1 MSGSADHLDDVAP
14 SPIPKRRPMMR
25 TRMMGRL
32 VVALLSATLLSAVI
46 VRASLATASGQS
58 PATGPTDPEQACAE
72 LVSLTFEGNTTVV
85 ASTTVSTGS
94 LVIPTDESLT
104 RLPVFCRV
112 VGVSRPTND
121 SMINFEVWL
130 PSDSWNGKFVSSGE
144 GGFAG
149 RLNYTRRGLDGGL
162 DEWLRRGYATAST
175 DTGHLS
181 TDDNWAIGHPERVID
196 YAYRSK
202 HLVTVAAKGLI
213 EAYYGRPATYAYF
226 NSCSNGGRQ
235 GLQEIQ
241 RYPDDYDGVVV
252 GAPWNYQSRSNA
264 GFVWDAQT
272 LRVPGAAIPASKLPA
287 IHAAAVA
294 ACDAND
300 GLVDGV
306 IEQPDTC
313 RFKPDMLQ
321 CASGDRDDCLTEA
334 QVTSLGKLYSGPK
347 NPRTGASI
355 FPGWAIGSEPGWERW
370 IVADG
375 VTNLGQAYFSNLVF
389 EDPNW
394 DYRTFDFDSHLAL
407 AESKVGSLA
416 DAIDADLSAAKRLG
430 VKIIQYHGWNDQTL
444 QPGYSPSYYERV
456 TAAMGGLSE
465 TQDFYRLFMVPGM
478 AHCYRGPGANSFGGV
493 GQQIPP
499 QRDALHDVQIA
510 LEEWV
515 EKGVAPDQLMATKYV
530 DDDADTTTV
539 EFTRTLCP
547 YPSVARYSQSGD
559 PSEAGSF
566 VCTVP

>member
-1 MSGSADHLDDVAP
+1 MSGSVDAKASHRDLVYRL
-14 SPIPKRRPMMR
+14 KRRP
-25 TRMMGRL
+25 RMSRL
-32 VVALLSATLLSAVI
+32 VMALLSATLLCAVI
-46 VRASLATASGQS
+46 VRASQATAGQS
-58 PATGPTDPEQACAE
+58 PPARPTAPEQACGE
-72 LVSLTFEGNTTVV
+72 LVSLTFEGNTTIT
-85 ASTTVSTGS
+85 ASTTVSTGA
-94 LVIPTDESLT
+94 LVTRTDQSLT
-104 RLPVFCRV
+104 GLPAFCRV
-112 VGVSRPTND
+112 IGVSRPTSD
-121 SMINFEVWL
+121 SDIRFEVWL
-130 PSDSWNGKFVSSGE
+130 PADSWNGKFVSSGE

-149 RLNYTRRGLDGGL
+149 RLNYTRLGLDGGL

-175 DTGHLS
+175 DTGHRS
-181 TDDNWAIGHPERVID
+181 TDDNWAVGHPERVID

-213 EAYYGRPATYAYF
+213 AAYYGRPATHAYF

-235 GLQEIQ
+235 GLMEVQ
-241 RYPDDYDGVVV
+241 RYPRDYDGVVV

-272 LRVPGAAIPASKLPA
+272 LSASGAAIASSKLPA
-287 IHAAAVA
+287 IQAAAVA
-294 ACDAND
+294 ACDATD
-300 GLVDGV
+300 GLVDGL
-306 IEQPDTC
+306 IEQPDKC
-313 RFKPDMLQ
+313 SFAPEVLQ
-321 CASGDRDDCLTEA
+321 CTTADSDDCLTEA
-334 QVTSLGKLYSGPK
+334 QIASLGRLYSGPE
-347 NPRTGASI
+347 NPRTGAAI
-355 FPGWAIGSEPGWERW
+355 FPGWAVGSERGWARW
-370 IVADG
+370 VDAEG
-375 VTNLGQAYFSNLVF
+375 VTNLGHSYFSNLVF

-394 DYRTFDFDSHLAL
+394 DYRTFDFEKDLTF

-416 DAIDADLSAAKRLG
+416 DAIDTDLSAAKRQG

-444 QPGYSPSYYERV
+444 QPGYSPSYYDLV
-456 TAAMGGLSE
+456 TSEMGGLAE

-499 QRDALHDVQIA
+499 QRDALHDVQLA

-515 EKGVAPDQLMATKYV
+515 EKGVAPDRLVATKYV